1 MENSQRD
8 SLSKPVKFGEIDFEE
23 IEWRSE
29 YRPTKLYWL
38 PLLLPLLFT
47 LNYAFQ
53 LVATSGEWW
62 KLVLYGL
69 FFLGYFSTEILELI
83 KYKSRIVITGQG
95 ITLKRPLLKDIEIGF
110 AELGE
115 LDYRESWRNYDR
127 VGVTIHSL
135 DGRKKIIVDQKLERF
150 VYFAEELERRWGK
163 ALERYQGYAKGTQL
177 RQPERYTELHARVQQ
192 MRQELLIEE
201 KANVERLQQRL
212 KS

>member
-1 MENSQRD
+1 MGNSQGN
-8 SLSKPVKFGEIDFEE
+8 SLSNPVEFGEIDFEE

-29 YRPTKLYWL
+29 YRPTKLSW
-38 PLLLPLLFT
+38 LPLLFT
-47 LNYAFQ
+47 LFYAFE
-53 LVATSGEWW
+53 LVATDDKWW
-62 KLVLYGL
+62 EFILTGL
-69 FFLGYFSTEILELI
+69 LFLCYFPTAVHELI
-83 KYKSRIVITGQG
+83 KYKSCIVITGQG

-115 LDYRESWRNYDR
+115 LDYRESWRNFDR

-135 DGRKKIIVDQKLERF
+135 DGRKQIILDQKLERF

-192 MRQELLIEE
+192 MRQELLLEE
-201 KANVERLQQRL
+201 KASVERLQQRL